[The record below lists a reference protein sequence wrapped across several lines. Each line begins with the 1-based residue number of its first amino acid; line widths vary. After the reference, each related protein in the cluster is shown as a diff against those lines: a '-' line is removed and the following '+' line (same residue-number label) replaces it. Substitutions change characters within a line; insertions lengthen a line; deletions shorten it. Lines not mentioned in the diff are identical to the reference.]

1 MRTRKKQPAVTRRRI
16 LEAAGA
22 EFARHGYSGTGLDAI
37 VTRAELTKG
46 ALFHHFSDKRAMA
59 VAWIEEV
66 LAPAIGERWIA
77 PVAELASHDALKG
90 FFRTRCLEMETTD
103 AISAWVTMTAGTS
116 FADEVLGG
124 QLAKLSAAWR
134 EALAAM
140 LERGKS
146 EGWIH
151 RSIQPAAESVFLV
164 SAIAGFCVTARPAMN
179 DAAKRGCAAAL
190 EAYLETLRA
199 Q

>member
-1 MRTRKKQPAVTRRRI
+1 MRTRKKQPAVTKRRI
-16 LEAAGA
+16 LEAAGE
-22 EFARHGYSGTGLDAI
+22 EFARHGYAGTGLDAI

-66 LAPAIGERWIA
+66 LAPSVEERWIA
-77 PVAELASHDALKG
+77 PVAELASLDAVKG
-90 FFRTRCLEMETTD
+90 FFRARCLEMETTD
-103 AISAWVTMTAGTS
+103 ATSAWVTMTAGAS
-116 FADEVLGG
+116 IADDVLAASLD
-124 QLAKLSAAWR
+124 QVFTAWR
-134 EALAAM
+134 EALAVM

-151 RSIQPAAESVFLV
+151 RSIQPAAEAVFLV
-164 SAIAGFCVTARPAMN
+164 SAIAGFCLTARSAMN
-179 DAAKRGCAAAL
+179 DSARRGCAAAI